1 MIRRPP
7 RSTLFPYTTLFR
19 SLLPHHPR
27 IDLRARE
34 EGQEDAAERREEV
47 HPRRA
52 REAEEVPGDDAQTD
66 LDQRDRD
73 AELHGGHARQE
84 DEQPRDHRDQEVFH
98 PASPKKEP
106 LPVLCPVGVI
116 SLASREAVSGEPHR
130 PSLSPRLSSLP
141 APGQDFRY
149 PVLESHHHGDQPNPG
164 VYKLRRGHDR
174 VADRRAD

>member
-52 REAEEVPGDDAQTD
+52 REAEKVPGDDAQAD
-66 LDQRDRD
+66 LDQRDRH
-73 AELHGGHARQE
+73 AELDGGDARQE
-84 DEQPRDHRDQEVFH
+84 DEQARDHRDQEGFH
-98 PASPKKEP
+98 PPPNKKP
-106 LPVLCPVGVI
+106 LPVLCPVGGS

-130 PSLSPRLSSLP
+130 PSLSLRLSSRP
-141 APGQDFRY
+141 APRQVFRY
-149 PVLESHHHGDQPNPG
+149 PGLWAHRRGDQENPG
-164 VYKLRRGHDR
+164 LRQQ
-174 VADRRAD
+174 RR